1 MADESA
7 PQSSTPVSSG
17 ESQTSNEISE
27 TSEGASQ
34 IATGDGSAAPLEA
47 QVAAANP
54 NLSKAAVKK
63 EVARIKKL
71 NLKVDGREFSE
82 DLPFD
87 IPDTP
92 EARDYMTKQLQMSK
106 VSQKRMSEKAQLEK
120 EVITFIEE
128 LRKNPKKALSSKEF
142 NIDLKNLAKE
152 IIEEEISNSQKSPEQ
167 LKAEALEKEL
177 KELKADREREAEEMK
192 SRELSRLQE
201 QEYERYD
208 MLMTKALETSDLP
221 KSPYVVKKMADYLL
235 MGLQE
240 GLDVSPE
247 DVLPLVRQEM
257 QNDLKEMFAVMP
269 EDVVEQL
276 VGKDVINRIRKKSV
290 AKAKAQPPQPVKSG
304 IRDSG
309 NKNETKATAEKKN
322 FKQFFGI

>member
-1 MADESA
+1 MSDAQSSA
-7 PQSSTPVSSG
+7 PSAIPSPAEAANLPS
-17 ESQTSNEISE
+17 ESNES
-27 TSEGASQ
+27 SEGSVIASE
-34 IATGDGSAAPLEA
+34 DGASLEN

-54 NLSKAAVKK
+54 DLSKKEIK
-63 EVARIKKL
+63 QEVARIKKL
-71 NLKVDGREFSE
+71 NLKVDGKEFSE

-106 VSQKRMSEKAQLEK
+106 VSQKRMGEKAQLEK
-120 EVITFIEE
+120 EVIAFIEE

-142 NIDLKNLAKE
+142 GIDMKNLAKE
-152 IIEEEISNSQKSPEQ
+152 IIEEEIENSQKSPEQ
-167 LKAEALEKEL
+167 LKAEKLERELNEMKDAREKE
-177 KELKADREREAEEMK
+177 KEEMRQ
-192 SRELSRLQE
+192 RELSRLQE

-208 MLMTKALETSDLP
+208 MLMTKALEGSDLP

-240 GLDVSPE
+240 GIDVTPE

-257 QNDLKEMFAVMP
+257 ESDLKEMFAIMP
-269 EDVVEQL
+269 DEVVEKI
-276 VGKDVINRIRKKSV
+276 VGKDVINRLRKKNV
-290 AKAKAQPPQPVKSG
+290 AKAKGQTPIAPVKTG
-304 IRDSG
+304 IKDSG
-309 NKNETKATAEKKN
+309 AKPAAKGPTEKKN